1 MTEQVDAIS
10 GRDVRLEME
19 VCSDP
24 QPSRTVW
31 QYGDLTITPGQGDM
45 EGRYLAEQLV
55 KHPEREDCYTARL
68 VVKSVS
74 PQDSDEYKLVVENLH
89 GSDRFAI
96 RLNVKGQLIP
106 NFFIDSHSR

>member
-1 MTEQVDAIS
+1 MLRHTVTEQVDAIS

-31 QYGDLTITPGQGDM
+31 QYGELTIAPGSADNG
-45 EGRYLAEQLV
+45 GRYLAEQLV
-55 KHPEREDCYTARL
+55 RHPEREDCYTARL
-68 VVKSVS
+68 VVKAVS
-74 PQDSDEYKLVVENLH
+74 PKDSDEYRLVVENQH

-96 RLNVKGQLIP
+96 RLNVKGTKLI
-106 NFFIDSHSR
+106 